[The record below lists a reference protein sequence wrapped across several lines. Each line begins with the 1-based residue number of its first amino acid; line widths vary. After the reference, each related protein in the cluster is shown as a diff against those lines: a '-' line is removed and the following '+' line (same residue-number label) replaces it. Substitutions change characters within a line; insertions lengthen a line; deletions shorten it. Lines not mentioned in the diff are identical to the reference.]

1 MRCRNHSVPWF
12 ISKYQG
18 NTIRYHQWI
27 LVQPQC
33 CFIICIRLLK
43 VRHICSQEYEKQPHA
58 HTHFYTNVLVLKYAV
73 ILSQSLYMTP
83 VWCLNRW
90 LDIGCARGWWG
101 GISGCRVISHDRN
114 HISPP
119 PCSSCSGP
127 RLDSTA
133 CVIRQKSM
141 ARVHIHC
148 VCLGSKWGE
157 S

>member
-1 MRCRNHSVPWF
+1 MKTSHM
-12 ISKYQG
+12 
-18 NTIRYHQWI
+18 
-27 LVQPQC
+27 
-33 CFIICIRLLK
+33 
-43 VRHICSQEYEKQPHA
+43 

-90 LDIGCARGWWG
+90 LDIGCEWGWWG

-127 RLDSTA
+127 KLDSTA

-141 ARVHIHC
+141 ARVQIHC
-148 VCLGSKWGE
+148 VSRFQTRWKLERCMYICWWHVSVNWVPILCVSLTNLFLFLSLLDHLSQSSYFAE
-157 S
+157 P